1 MNKTKILLFS
11 VLSMLIIVSSCKK
24 DDPVVIDEFEE
35 LIAEVESG
43 VSVALLPNYI
53 TAEQLKTNNTV
64 SQTSY
69 IIDIRGAA
77 DYNTG
82 HVPNAINVAWGD
94 LLTHLEDN
102 AAAVDAMDDIVIVCY
117 SGQSAAFATALLRL
131 AGYDNA
137 KSLKFGMTSWHS
149 DFDSWTGSVSTY
161 FAQFLETTANT
172 IGSAVDYPVINTE
185 EDNGEDILMAR
196 IQAIFDEGFTLNA
209 IAASDVTGSPDNYYV
224 INYWPNTQYITP
236 GHIPGAYC
244 YEPGSSFTTATN
256 LATLPTDETIVVYC
270 YTGQTSAYMAAF
282 LNVLGYDAKTLKF
295 GANSM
300 FTGDLPSSNWS
311 ISNIMDYDYDT
322 TPGK

>member
-43 VSVALLPNYI
+43 VSVASLPNYI

-172 IGSAVDYPVINTE
+172 IGAAVDYPVINTE

-224 INYWPNTQYITP
+224 INYWPNTQYLTP